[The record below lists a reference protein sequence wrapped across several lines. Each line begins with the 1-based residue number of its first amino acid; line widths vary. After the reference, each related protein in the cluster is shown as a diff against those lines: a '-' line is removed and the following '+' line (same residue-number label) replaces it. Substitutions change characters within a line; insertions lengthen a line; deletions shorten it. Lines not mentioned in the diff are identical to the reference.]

1 MFSGFSLDPFAP
13 RRIGLA
19 ICSFNLATPTAM
31 SCRAQSPGLQ
41 LTLTNN
47 FWTRPFGKIS
57 RSGRQTPRAACLL
70 ADVAW
75 RWSLPEPGVALE
87 ALRSEVTV
95 EELHDELRQHGAL
108 AGSTAECYRTF
119 RCGLNP
125 KFGCHIIRNWLVI
138 TMLIYPQINQFLS
151 TYQGQEWYNYPFVPD
166 VSNPSAVKKKRDTM
180 AFGGSPPAPVSRLL

>member
-1 MFSGFSLDPFAP
+1 LNKAVRQNFEIWEA
-13 RRIGLA
+13 
-19 ICSFNLATPTAM
+19 NTP
-31 SCRAQSPGLQ
+31 
-41 LTLTNN
+41 
-47 FWTRPFGKIS
+47 
-57 RSGRQTPRAACLL
+57 CLL

-125 KFGCHIIRNWLVI
+125 KFGCHIIRN
-138 TMLIYPQINQFLS
+138 
-151 TYQGQEWYNYPFVPD
+151 
-166 VSNPSAVKKKRDTM
+166 
-180 AFGGSPPAPVSRLL
+180 